1 MPFLLLIV
9 PQEKRRQ
16 LRLERKKRGD
26 AEQEAQELR
35 EQLTVLVKKAGA
47 GRVLSAA
54 GHLAMQGN
62 GLTKEALKVS
72 EKQEPATYCKQSA
85 AAEVLQWKRLAAH
98 REKLLQ
104 QSSRI
109 DCHAQAFDVYRER
122 SCAIC
127 GCLSEVWPRG
137 LQSRAAE
144 VGSAAETG
152 GRSVQR
158 DHTDVISGEAR
169 RLLRRYLDEAEKRG
183 YGMGKEMGFRENRF
197 DLNFDDTSDG
207 PSKDF
212 AKKMREYVETAV
224 GDGFLAAILGD
235 GYKLNAQGQNRWWVA
250 SKLSPPAQH
259 VQVNGTYILI
269 DPYKRTPD
277 FPAVTVVAK
286 QVNVD
291 TVVNYGQMQV
301 STTSRIQEVK
311 AEVSE
316 VFENKLAVANS
327 KIEQLSA
334 ALQHLQ
340 DAQQKTAAHSQMEV
354 AQLRDEQQFTR
365 QKISEVESSIA
376 TSGQSIVN
384 NMQQMMQQTRQ
395 SLQQNMEMSMKQ
407 FVQQVN
413 SDDGKRPRVE
423 APKIDAKQ

>member
-158 DHTDVISGEAR
+158 DHTDVISGVLKGMAW
-169 RLLRRYLDEAEKRG
+169 AKRWDFG
-183 YGMGKEMGFRENRF
+183 SSNRF